1 MLLKVILVKD
11 INCWY
16 LGQGSQILMAQKVIP
31 KLFNLIE
38 SEHTI
43 TTEILDGILEIL
55 TALSKQ
61 LCKCYETLYDII
73 C

>member
-1 MLLKVILVKD
+1 
-11 INCWY
+11 
-16 LGQGSQILMAQKVIP
+16 MAQKVIP